1 MGSFPDTNNN
11 MKKILLL
18 FILSF
23 STWAYVQAQCEI
35 NPATGMLTYPDGT
48 KCPNA
53 IPTAVPFLSI
63 TPDARS
69 GAMGDAGIA
78 ISGDANAIAYNISR
92 LAFAEEDAAI
102 SLTYTPWL
110 KNLGL
115 RSEEHT
121 SELQ

>member
-78 ISGDANAIAYNISR
+78 ISGDANAIAYKI
-92 LAFAEEDAAI
+92 
-102 SLTYTPWL
+102 
-110 KNLGL
+110 

-121 SELQ
+121 SELQSRVHLVCRLLLEKK